1 MKTYILHH
9 NDADG
14 FGAAYSAYMKFGK
27 ENVEYI
33 PIDYGWQFP
42 VLEDGSD
49 VYILDFSISR
59 SELDSLVAR
68 MNFVLILDHHKSAA
82 EKLEG
87 HPNTFFDMKRSGA
100 GIAWDYFNPNVPRP
114 DFITYIEDQD
124 LFNMAF
130 HNSHEVRS
138 SILIIPLT
146 LDAYIEAAKVSI
158 EEREYEGTII
168 QKQVQYNIERGL
180 EYIHVIEVDEYKM
193 LAVNVCVHQS
203 NYGVELRKHLAKYGC
218 DFSGVYY
225 RVNQNF
231 VKFSCRSNAD
241 FDMSLLCKRFGGGGH
256 KQAAGFDVPVEKFNG
271 VFVKS
276 KEI

>member
-33 PIDYGWQFP
+33 PIDYGWAFP
-42 VLEDGSD
+42 ILEDGSD

-59 SELDSLVAR
+59 SELDALVAR

-114 DFITYIEDQD
+114 NFITYIEDQD

-203 NYGVELRKHLAKYGC
+203 NYGAELRKHLAQYGC

-231 VKFSCRSNAD
+231 VKFSCRSNSD
-241 FDMSLLCKRFGGGGH
+241 FDVSLLCKRFGGGGH

-276 KEI
+276 EE